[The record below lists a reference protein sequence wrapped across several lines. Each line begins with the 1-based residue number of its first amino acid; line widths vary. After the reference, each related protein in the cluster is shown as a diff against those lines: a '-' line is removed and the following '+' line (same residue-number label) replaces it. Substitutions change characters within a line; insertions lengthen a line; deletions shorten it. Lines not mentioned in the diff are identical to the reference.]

1 MGLLD
6 SFTDALA
13 TDVSAAL
20 SEDAKARVAAL
31 FTTRAIAPDADVYDR
46 CRLARYILTGTEDA
60 PEPREDPYPHA
71 SGAVT
76 VLGPQLISTT
86 SAPAENTVLNWRGE
100 NFVPQRESFPRPLLV
115 GDRISIEDH
124 DGKGVSGYVTDW
136 TTEDGG
142 SRFTVYAGTERL
154 KAQTEGEPDPAE
166 IPELL
171 PETEPAPTEGEG
183 WAGRRG

>member
-31 FTTRAIAPDADVYDR
+31 FTTRAVAPDADVYDR
-46 CRLARYILTGTEDA
+46 CRLARFILTGNEDLPEFQPDEGYHVELGEHRFTQAQWEAILVYCAGTEA
-60 PEPREDPYPHA
+60 ATA
-71 SGAVT
+71 SQV
-76 VLGPQLISTT
+76 
-86 SAPAENTVLNWRGE
+86 
-100 NFVPQRESFPRPLLV
+100 ESFPRPLLV

-142 SRFTVYAGTERL
+142 SRFTVYAGPERL